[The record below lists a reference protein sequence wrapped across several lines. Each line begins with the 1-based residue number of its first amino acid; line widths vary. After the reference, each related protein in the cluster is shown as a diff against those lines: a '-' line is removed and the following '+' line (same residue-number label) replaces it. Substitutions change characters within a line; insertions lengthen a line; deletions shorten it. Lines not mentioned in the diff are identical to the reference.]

1 MLKKSFLKSTVL
13 NDKTIQND
21 ISEIADDFNI
31 KSLEKFLEEIEN
43 KELTILG
50 NFAIKQTIKG
60 SIKAKIRKKKYIE
73 SSKNLENTTFDE
85 PIFVM
90 GLPRSGTTYMQN
102 LLINSMDKDGLEFW
116 ELNEPIP
123 YFKNTTLDILLRK
136 SKTNFILIIVK
147 LFLSKVQKMHPVK
160 INSYEEC
167 WHLFK
172 SSLNIYNLDS
182 QLNLKNYGN
191 WIIDNTMELAYKEY
205 FQILKI
211 LMHTRNKTKL
221 VLKCPEHILCAQ
233 YLKNRFPKSKLIW
246 MHRDPC
252 KTIASYAQMIFEVQ
266 KFYYGK
272 NANNKIQVA
281 NFIKNRFLHM
291 INKGLEVRK
300 KYKLDF
306 IDINYLDLK
315 YNPSEVLKI
324 ISPNLEG
331 INFNGNSIKK
341 QVNQLKK
348 LKNIESYTL
357 DEFEL
362 DKDNIN
368 FLFKEYIE
376 RFNIKSE
383 SN

>member
-1 MLKKSFLKSTVL
+1 MLKKSFSKSIFI
-13 NDKTIQND
+13 NNKTIQNYTSD
-21 ISEIADDFNI
+21 IADDFNI
-31 KSLEKFLEEIEN
+31 KSLEKILEELDN
-43 KELTILG
+43 KKLTVLG
-50 NFAIKQTIKG
+50 NFALKQTIKD
-60 SIKAKIRKKKYIE
+60 SIKAKIRKNEYIE
-73 SSKNLENTTFDE
+73 SNNNLEHTTFDQ

-102 LLINSMDKDGLEFW
+102 LLINAMDKDGLEFW

-123 YFKNTTLDILLRK
+123 YFKNTTLDIFLRK
-136 SKTNFILIIVK
+136 AKTNFIFIIVK
-147 LFLSKVQKMHPVK
+147 LFLSKIQKMHPVK

-172 SSLNIYNLDS
+172 PSLNIYNLDF

-191 WIIDNTMELAYKEY
+191 WIIDNTMESAYKEY

-211 LMHTRNKTKL
+211 LAHNRGKTKL

-246 MHRDPC
+246 LHRDPC

-272 NANNKIQVA
+272 KANNKIQVA
-281 NFIKNRFLHM
+281 NFVKNRFLSM
-291 INKGLEVRK
+291 INKGLEVRE

-315 YNPSEVLKI
+315 YNPLEVLKI
-324 ISPNLEG
+324 ISTNSED
-331 INFNGNSIKK
+331 INFDNDSIKK
-341 QVNQLKK
+341 EVTQLKK
-348 LKNIESYTL
+348 LKNIQSYTM
-357 DEFEL
+357 DEFKL
-362 DKDNIN
+362 DKDNVDS
-368 FLFKEYIE
+368 LFKEYIE